1 MNQVSCCCFDLECS
15 SLNAD
20 FGVLLCG
27 VVKGAG
33 KKGVVFRAD
42 ELNPSWKTCRSDDR
56 WLLKPLVEELSRYDI
71 WVAYNGSRFDI
82 PFLRSRLAH
91 WGLSPLP
98 SHKLLDPCQ
107 VIRTKM
113 KLSYN
118 SLAAAAG
125 LLGAGAKH
133 QVNGRLWVRAT
144 LDGDPQAMQ
153 QIVQHCLRDVSLLEK
168 VCRMVK
174 PYSTSFNAWG
184 SAL

>member
-27 VVKGAG
+27 VVKGDG
-33 KKGVVFRAD
+33 KKAVVFRAD
-42 ELNPSWKTCRSDDR
+42 QLNPDWKTRRSDDR
-56 WLLKPLVEELSRYDI
+56 WVLSPLADELSRYDI
-71 WVAYNGSRFDI
+71 WVAYNGTRFDV

-91 WGLSPLP
+91 WGLPPLT

-118 SLAAAAG
+118 SLASAAN
-125 LLGAGAKH
+125 LLGAPAKYP
-133 QVNGRLWVRAT
+133 VSGRLWVRAT
-144 LDGDPQAMQ
+144 LDGDSKAMDH
-153 QIVQHCLRDVSLLEK
+153 IARHCVRDVQLLEK
-168 VCRMVK
+168 VCRAVK